1 MLFINKENLVEV
13 SNDKPIKVAIK
24 GEWKGHNNG
33 RFKVDDKD
41 LNSMID
47 NFNQKKIDLVIDYEH
62 QSLKK

>member
-62 QSLKK
+62 Q